1 MTDGKSDDKS
11 DGKPDASRRAA
22 AEDGAPIP
30 LPAAPPAASP
40 EDRPGAKRE
49 PLAALLKPASRSLY
63 LSIRVLPAPM
73 RAPTGVAYLLARAA
87 DAVADA
93 APLPPAVRLAHL
105 RRLRCVIGGGESAAA
120 ASELCAALGAL
131 TDSGLP
137 DSASSPASAAE
148 ARLLRVL
155 PRVLAAFNRL
165 PPSDRRLV
173 RKVAQT
179 LIDGMRA
186 ELAAFHPEDA
196 LAPQAHQA
204 HQDNGVVAVV
214 AALRTPEDLDEY
226 TYMAAGCVGEFWTA
240 LTMARTPSARRWD
253 SERMAALGVR
263 FGGALQLTNILRD
276 AAEDLRMGRCLLP
289 RTELARLGLCPEDL
303 LDANSSDRARP
314 LLAWGIRAALERF
327 CDAERY
333 ILALPRRELRLR
345 LAALWPALI
354 GCCTLLALARA
365 DRWPDARNRV
375 KVSRRRVYGI
385 IIATLL
391 FGRSNAALR
400 YWMRRV
406 RREVERAL

>member
-1 MTDGKSDDKS
+1 MTDDNS

-22 AEDGAPIP
+22 AEDAAPIP
-30 LPAAPPAASP
+30 LPAAPREGSP
-40 EDRPGAKRE
+40 EDMRGAKRE

-105 RRLRCVIGGGESAAA
+105 RRLRCVIGGGESAAT

-131 TDSGLP
+131 AGSGLHDGAP
-137 DSASSPASAAE
+137 PPASAAE
-148 ARLLRVL
+148 ARLLRAL
-155 PRVLAAFNRL
+155 PRVLAAFNAL

-173 RKVAQT
+173 RKVART

-186 ELAAFHPEDA
+186 ELSAFHPEGA
-196 LAPQAHQA
+196 SAPNAPQ
-204 HQDNGVVAVV
+204 DSGGGNGGVAVV

-240 LTMARTPSARRWD
+240 LTMARIPSARRWD
-253 SERMAALGVR
+253 AERMAALGVR

-276 AAEDLRMGRCLLP
+276 AAQDLRMGRCLLP
-289 RTELARLGLCPEDL
+289 RTELARLGLRPENL
-303 LDANSSDRARP
+303 LDANSGARARP

-354 GCCTLLALARA
+354 GCYTLLALARA
-365 DRWPDARNRV
+365 DQWPDARNRV

-391 FGRSNAALR
+391 FGRSDAALR

-406 RREVERAL
+406 RREVDRAL